1 VEEKPMDIR
10 QLRLEE
16 NSNDKKR
23 IPTSKGWFTL
33 WLEFELWDLSPL
45 DDPSDD
51 FFNMAVKTNDG
62 RSCELDVWTFK
73 FLKRAREENQL
84 SGDNL
89 SGQYLKPPDLFV
101 EREDRELLEEV
112 VKHMIENDELEEYF
126 SIYQLGF
133 CVAFTISQDICINE
147 QNTLYMHFRNYAI
160 EENKLAFSGVKGK
173 SGRWEGFVTSKI
185 TNKPVT
191 EEDRKAVENWLN
203 GDGHF
208 LDYKV
213 GPIEENWEQ
222 EETNGD
228 I

>member
-1 VEEKPMDIR
+1 MDIR

-33 WLEFELWDLSPL
+33 WLEFEHFILGPL
-45 DDPSDD
+45 DDRSDD
-51 FFNMAVKTNDG
+51 FFNMTVKTNDG
-62 RSCELDVWTFK
+62 RSCALNVWTFK

-89 SGQYLKPPDLFV
+89 SGLYLKPPDLFV
-101 EREDRELLEEV
+101 DKEDRKLLEEV

-126 SIYQLGF
+126 PIDQSSF
-133 CVAFTISQDICINE
+133 CVEFSISQDISINK
-147 QNTLYMHFRNYAI
+147 QNTLYTRFRNCAI
-160 EENKLAFSGVKGK
+160 EENKLAFSGVKDK

-191 EEDRKAVENWLN
+191 EQDRKAVEYWLKGN
-203 GDGHF
+203 DHF
-208 LDYKV
+208 LDYKI
-213 GPIEENWEQ
+213 GPIVEDWKQAEAND
-222 EETNGD
+222 ET
-228 I
+228 